1 MNQNPEQ
8 YLDPQKNIEDLNLK
22 LEKVRVEIQNEETR
36 IDGMTQS
43 ECIEDLPSNS
53 DKTQNT

>member
-1 MNQNPEQ
+1 MNENPEK
-8 YLDPQKNIEDLNLK
+8 YLDPQRNIEELNLK

-36 IDGMTQS
+36 INSVTIY
-43 ECIEDLPSNS
+43 ECEEDISSNS